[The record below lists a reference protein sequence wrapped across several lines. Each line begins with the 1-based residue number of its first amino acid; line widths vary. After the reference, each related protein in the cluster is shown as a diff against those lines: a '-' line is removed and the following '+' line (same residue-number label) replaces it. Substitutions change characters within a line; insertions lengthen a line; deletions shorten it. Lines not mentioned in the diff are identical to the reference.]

1 MPRPRKAW
9 TPKATA
15 ASRTVRNAVGYVRVS
30 TSDQA
35 KYGFGLDAQ
44 RTAIEAHATARGW
57 NVIAIHADEGMSG
70 TLGSSR
76 RPGLS
81 AAIDDV
87 TSGRADALIVK
98 ELSRVGRIPAAC
110 VAVFD
115 ALDRVNATFASIAEP
130 ALGSEL
136 LRGLFAG
143 MAADERTRILE
154 RTSNGRIEKAK
165 RGGVVG
171 RPPYGYQIA
180 DARTEHARF
189 IIDEAEAVIVRRIF
203 QARREGQTFRAIADR
218 LNADGVPSP
227 SGRGAWSASRIC
239 QMVDQPIYIGTLRW
253 REGDREVRTANA
265 VPAILDTG
273 FVPMFALP
281 AVTDQADHGFGL
293 AS

>member
-9 TPKATA
+9 KPKATA

-35 KYGFGLDAQ
+35 DHGYGLDAQ
-44 RTAIEAHATARGW
+44 RAAIEAHATARGW
-57 NVIAIHADEGMSG
+57 NVIAIHADEGVSG
-70 TLGSSR
+70 TLGVDR

-110 VAVFD
+110 VAVFA

-165 RGGVVG
+165 RGGIVG
-171 RPPYGYQIA
+171 RPPYGYRIT

-189 IIDEAEAVIVRRIF
+189 IIDEAEAVTVRRIF
-203 QARREGQTFRAIADR
+203 QARREGQTFRAIASA
-218 LNADGVPSP
+218 LNMDGVPSP

-281 AVTDQADHGFGL
+281 AVIDQADHGYGL